1 MYEDVML
8 SKKIKLDVT
17 DGTYSISLPKGLD
30 EEDLYKSISF
40 ILARALVVITK
51 KSWEIK
57 FKSLDDHV
65 SFNIKKA
72 VE

>member
-40 ILARALVVITK
+40 ILARALITK